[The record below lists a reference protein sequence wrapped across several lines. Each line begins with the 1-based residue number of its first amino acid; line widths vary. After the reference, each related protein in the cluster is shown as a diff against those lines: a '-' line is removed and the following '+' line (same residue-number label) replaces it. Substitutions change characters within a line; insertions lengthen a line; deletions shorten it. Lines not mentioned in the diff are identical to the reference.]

1 MLLGEPLWV
10 SVFPQVLGQGAL
22 RIKSMDSGVRAGVG
36 DHSCHD
42 SVHERLDGTV
52 VGMQTEARMLGFYPS
67 SSTP

>member
-1 MLLGEPLWV
+1 
-10 SVFPQVLGQGAL
+10 
-22 RIKSMDSGVRAGVG
+22 MDSGVRAGVG